1 MTKKKDKSQSIAG
14 KWKLKSHLLSQTL
27 AALTMS
33 AAQPGPQRPHKS
45 ESKMAQEM
53 ALNIAADLN
62 GVGDDKNKIK
72 PKRQEIY

>member
-14 KWKLKSHLLSQTL
+14 KWKLKSKLLSQTL
-27 AALTMS
+27 AALTLS
-33 AAQPGPQRPHKS
+33 IQDPGPQRPYKS

-53 ALNIAADLN
+53 ALNIAADLD

-72 PKRQEIY
+72 HKR

>member
-1 MTKKKDKSQSIAG
+1 
-14 KWKLKSHLLSQTL
+14 
-27 AALTMS
+27 MS

-53 ALNIAADLN
+53 ALNIAADLD

-72 PKRQEIY
+72 PKR

>member
-14 KWKLKSHLLSQTL
+14 KWKLKSKLLSQTL
-27 AALTMS
+27 AALTLS
-33 AAQPGPQRPHKS
+33 IQDPDKPQRAHKS

-53 ALNIAADLN
+53 ALNIAADLD

-72 PKRQEIY
+72 PKR

>member
-1 MTKKKDKSQSIAG
+1 MTKKKDKSNSIAG

-27 AALTMS
+27 AALTLS
-33 AAQPGPQRPHKS
+33 IQDPGPQRPHKS

-53 ALNIAADLN
+53 ALNIAADLD

-72 PKRQEIY
+72 QKR

>member
-14 KWKLKSHLLSQTL
+14 KWKLKSKLLSQTL
-27 AALTMS
+27 AALTLS
-33 AAQPGPQRPHKS
+33 IQDPGPQRPHKS

-53 ALNIAADLN
+53 ALNIAADLD

-72 PKRQEIY
+72 QKR